1 MEFGAVTMTIHL
13 LVTDDHEL
21 VRAGL
26 VQYLGLAQDIEIVG
40 ETATGDALLK
50 MLPDTFADMVLLD
63 LIMPGLCGTELIS
76 KIKHTFPGLRILVLS
91 MHSEPQV
98 AMRALKAGAS
108 GYICK
113 DCKPE
118 TLLEAIRKVSKTGKY
133 ISQAMAEQIAFLP
146 DLTENNPIE
155 HILTE
160 REMQI
165 FHLIVTGKNI
175 KEISKILAISN
186 KTVSTHKFN
195 LLNKLGLK
203 SVAELVKYAIQ
214 EKL

>member
-1 MEFGAVTMTIHL
+1 MKIRL
-13 LVTDDHEL
+13 LVTDDHDL

-26 VQYLGLAQDIEIVG
+26 VQYLGLHPDIEIVG
-40 ETATGDALLK
+40 EAANGDELLQKLPTAI
-50 MLPDTFADMVLLD
+50 ADMVLLD

-76 KIKHTFPGLRILVLS
+76 KIRRSHPGLRILVLS
-91 MHSEPQV
+91 MHDEPQV

-133 ISQAMAEQIAFLP
+133 ISTAMAEKIAFLP
-146 DLTENNPIE
+146 ALTEQNPIE
-155 HILTE
+155 RLLSE
-160 REMQI
+160 RERQI
-165 FHLIVTGKNI
+165 FRLIAAGKNI
-175 KEISKILAISN
+175 KEISQKLAISN

-195 LLNKLGLK
+195 LMRKLGLK
-203 SVAELVKYAIQ
+203 SVAELVRYSIQ